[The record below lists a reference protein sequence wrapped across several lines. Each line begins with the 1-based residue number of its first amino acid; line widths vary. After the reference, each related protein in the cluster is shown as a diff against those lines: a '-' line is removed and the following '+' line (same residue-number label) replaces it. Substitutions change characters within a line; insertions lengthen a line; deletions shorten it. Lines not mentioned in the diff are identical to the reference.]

1 MITLGIDLASRPER
15 TAACAIEWTHGR
27 ARVMDVACGQDDA
40 ALLERIA
47 AADKTGLD
55 VPFGW
60 PDAFVDHVARFHAGG
75 DWAATTTLAALRFRE
90 TDRVV
95 AARTG
100 RWPLSVSTDLIG
112 VPAFRAAALLSR
124 LHDQGH
130 VVDRS
135 GTGRLVEV
143 YPAAALRLWGLAST
157 GYKRREGRPSLT
169 TLLAELRRRTRGWLE
184 LDVAARRLCGASDDA
199 LDALVA
205 ALVARAAAIG
215 LCEPPPPEHAARAAR
230 EGWVALPT
238 ADALDRLAGATRSAD
253 GSAPGTGRRTSRT
266 STRPRP

>member
-1 MITLGIDLASRPER
+1 VITLGIDLASRPER
-15 TAACAIEWTHGR
+15 TAACAIEWTDGR
-27 ARVMDVACGQDDA
+27 ARVVDLACDQDDTT
-40 ALLERIA
+40 LLERIA
-47 AADKTGLD
+47 GAHKAGLD

-75 DWAATTTLAALRFRE
+75 DWAGATLSALRFRE

-124 LHDQGH
+124 LGERGRP
-130 VVDRS
+130 VDRS
-135 GTGRLVEV
+135 GAGRLVEV

-157 GYKRREGRPSLT
+157 GYKRREGRVSLAA
-169 TLLAELRRRTRGWLE
+169 LLAGLRRRTRGWLE

-199 LDALVA
+199 LDALIA
-205 ALVARAAAIG
+205 ALVARAAALG
-215 LCEPPPPEHAARAAR
+215 LCEPPPPEHAERAAR
-230 EGWVALPT
+230 EGWVALPA
-238 ADALDRLAGATRSAD
+238 ADALDRLAGATPAA
-253 GSAPGTGRRTSRT
+253 G
-266 STRPRP
+266 